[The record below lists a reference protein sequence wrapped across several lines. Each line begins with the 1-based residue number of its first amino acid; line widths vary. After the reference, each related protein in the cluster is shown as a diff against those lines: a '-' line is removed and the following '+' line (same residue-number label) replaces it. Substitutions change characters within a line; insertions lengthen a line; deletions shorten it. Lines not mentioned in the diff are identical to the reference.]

1 MPSSSN
7 PVTVPDVTRLLTST
21 GAEVRATETRIDGI
35 SRRQGRLHHRGGAR
49 TGPKPR
55 RAARR
60 DGANI
65 IGIDIC
71 ADIPSNGYPM
81 ASRDELDE
89 TVALVESVGGKML
102 GTVADVRDFHQVK
115 AALDAGVEQ
124 FGRLDIVLANAGIA
138 PVAFR
143 ELTVEEELE
152 QWNDVPRRQPRRRL
166 STPRRR
172 RFRICSRVT
181 GRIDRLHQLDGR
193 PARASAACRAA
204 GLGTRLP
211 STGSSGSC
219 ARSPMRLHRMN
230 IRVNTVHPTAV
241 NTMMA
246 VNPAMTSFLENYPDG
261 GPHLQNPMPVGLL
274 EPEDISAAIA
284 YLVSDEAKYV
294 TGVTFP
300 VDAGFCN
307 KL

>member
-1 MPSSSN
+1 MGSLDGK
-7 PVTVPDVTRLLTST
+7 VAFIT
-21 GAEVRATETRIDGI
+21 GVARG
-35 SRRQGRLHHRGGAR
+35 QGRSHAVRL
-49 TGPKPR
+49 
-55 RAARR
+55 AA
-60 DGANI
+60 DGAAI
-65 IGIDIC
+65 IGVDIC

-81 ASRDELDE
+81 ASREELDE
-89 TVALVESVGGKML
+89 TVGLVEATGGKMVAS
-102 GTVADVRDFHQVK
+102 VADVRDFHALK

-124 FGRLDIVLANAGIA
+124 FGRLNIVLANAGIA
-138 PVAFR
+138 TMAFR
-143 ELTVEEELE
+143 ELTDEEDLE
-152 QWNDVPRRQPRRRL
+152 QWTDVL
-166 STPRRR
+166 SVNLVGAFHT
-172 RFRICSRVT
+172 
-181 GRIDRLHQLDGR
+181 
-193 PARASAACRAA
+193 AKAAIPHLIAGGQGGSIVFTSSTA
-204 GLGTRLP
+204 GLRGFGGLQGGGLGYAA
-211 STGSSGSC
+211 SKHGIVGL
-219 ARSPMRLHRMN
+219 MRTLANALAPHS

-246 VNPAMTSFLENYPDG
+246 VNPAMTAFLENYPDG

>member
-1 MPSSSN
+1 MGALDGK
-7 PVTVPDVTRLLTST
+7 VAFIT
-21 GAEVRATETRIDGI
+21 GVARG
-35 SRRQGRLHHRGGAR
+35 QGRSHAIRL
-49 TGPKPR
+49 
-55 RAARR
+55 AA

-65 IGIDIC
+65 IGVDIC
-71 ADIPSNGYPM
+71 ADIRLSGYPM

-89 TVALVESVGGKML
+89 TVALVEAQGGKML
-102 GTVADVRDFHQVK
+102 GSVADVRDFYALK
-115 AALDAGVEQ
+115 AAVDAGVAH
-124 FGRLDIVLANAGIA
+124 FGRLDIVCANAGIA
-138 PVAFR
+138 AMAFK
-143 ELTVEEELE
+143 ELTIEEDLE
-152 QWNDVPRRQPRRRL
+152 MWNDVVSVNLIGSYYTAKAAIPHLIAGERGGSIVFTS
-166 STPRRR
+166 ST
-172 RFRICSRVT
+172 
-181 GRIDRLHQLDGR
+181 
-193 PARASAACRAA
+193 A
-204 GLGTRLP
+204 GLKGFGGGQGGGLGYAA
-211 STGSSGSC
+211 SKHGMVGL
-219 ARSPMRLHRMN
+219 MRTLANALAPHS

-246 VNPAMTSFLENYPDG
+246 VNPGMTAFLENYPGG

>member
-1 MPSSSN
+1 
-7 PVTVPDVTRLLTST
+7 VGKL
-21 GAEVRATETRIDGI
+21 DGKVAFI
-35 SRRQGRLHHRGGAR
+35 SGVARGQGRSHAIRLAREGA
-49 TGPKPR
+49 
-55 RAARR
+55 
-60 DGANI
+60 DV

-71 ADIPSNGYPM
+71 ADIPANHYPM
-81 ASRDELDE
+81 ASRAELDE
-89 TVALVESVGGKML
+89 TIGLVEQAGGKML

-115 AALDAGVEQ
+115 SAMDAGVEH

-143 ELTVEEELE
+143 ELSIEEELD
-152 QWNDVPRRQPRRRL
+152 QWRAAVGVN
-166 STPRRR
+166 
-172 RFRICSRVT
+172 
-181 GRIDRLHQLDGR
+181 LDG
-193 PARASAACRAA
+193 AYHVAWAAIPHLFAGNRGGSIIFTSSTA
-204 GLGTRLP
+204 GLKGFGGVQGGGLGYAA
-211 STGSSGSC
+211 SKHGIVGL
-219 ARSPMRLHRMN
+219 MRTLANALAPAN

-246 VNPAMTSFLENYPDG
+246 VNPAMTEFLENYPG
-261 GPHLQNPMPVGLL
+261 SGQHLQNPLPVEML

-284 YLVSDEAKYV
+284 YLVSDEGRYV